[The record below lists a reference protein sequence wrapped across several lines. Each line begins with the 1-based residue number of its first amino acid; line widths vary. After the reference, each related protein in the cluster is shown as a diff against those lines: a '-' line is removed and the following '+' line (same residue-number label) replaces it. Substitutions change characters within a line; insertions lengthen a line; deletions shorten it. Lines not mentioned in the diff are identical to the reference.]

1 MPIKPVLVH
10 PHPIL
15 NSPTK
20 QVSAIDDDVRALVRD
35 MIETMHA
42 EAGVG
47 LAANQVGDQRRL
59 FVLDLSGGEDPS
71 QIRVFVNPELLEMT
85 GSQSGDEGCLSFPGI
100 FEVITRPERVR
111 FRALNLD
118 GEPVEET
125 AEGFFARAVCHEVDH
140 LDGRVFLERMSPL
153 KRSLVLR
160 KIDKLRR
167 RGEWPE
173 TIVLG

>member
-1 MPIKPVLVH
+1 MPIRPVLVH

-15 NSPTK
+15 NAPT
-20 QVSAIDDDVRALVRD
+20 QEITLVDDDLRALIAD
-35 MIETMHA
+35 MVATMHA

-47 LAANQVGDQRRL
+47 LAANQVGDQRRV

-71 QIRVFVNPELLEMT
+71 QVRVFVNPKIHEMA

-111 FRALNLD
+111 FTATTLE
-118 GEPVEET
+118 GEPIDEV
-125 AEGFFARAVCHEVDH
+125 AEGFFARAVCHEIDH

-153 KRSLVLR
+153 KRTLVLR
-160 KIDKLRR
+160 KISKLRQ

-173 TIVLG
+173 YVLAG

>member
-20 QVSAIDDDVRALVRD
+20 QVSTIDDDVRALVRD

-140 LDGRVFLERMSPL
+140 LDGKVFLERMSPL

-160 KIDKLRR
+160 KIDKLRQ

>member
-20 QVSAIDDDVRALVRD
+20 QVSTIDDDVRALVRD

-118 GEPVEET
+118 GEPVEEI

-140 LDGRVFLERMSPL
+140 LDGKVFLERMSPL